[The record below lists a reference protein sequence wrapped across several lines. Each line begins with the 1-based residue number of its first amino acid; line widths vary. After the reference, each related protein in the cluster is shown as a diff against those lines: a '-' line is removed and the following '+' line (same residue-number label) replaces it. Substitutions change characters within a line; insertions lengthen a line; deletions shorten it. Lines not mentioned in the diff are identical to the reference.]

1 MKNNFFTSNS
11 SPKKTKITPTK
22 TFTQKYFYCIVW
34 ISLMIFCSILFVNKN
49 KIILQMNTKIQF
61 TGAFWWEIS
70 CSSDHPNAG
79 FFKQLTRLSYNIET
93 IRTQTIVHKVELNDG
108 GQKFLTS
115 SSFIQI
121 LLNFSYS
128 FATIQF
134 PLVNY
139 KRKTRKIIVLSLLH
153 VASLKSWLRE

>member
-1 MKNNFFTSNS
+1 
-11 SPKKTKITPTK
+11 
-22 TFTQKYFYCIVW
+22 
-34 ISLMIFCSILFVNKN
+34 MIFCSILFVNKN

-79 FFKQLTRLSYNIET
+79 FFKQLTRLSNNIET